1 MCREEKSEQV
11 RNFGADHIIDYRS
24 ESIRQEIKSITPS
37 GVDIVFDVVG
47 GDGAIDLVKRLVIFT
62 YCLPNKFNL
71 TGLHIT
77 AIK

>member
-24 ESIRQEIKSITPS
+24 ESIRQEIKSIAPS

-47 GDGAIDLVKRLVIFT
+47 GDGAIDLVKRFEYACISFYAHNVLSYTCRPI
-62 YCLPNKFNL
+62 
-71 TGLHIT
+71 
-77 AIK
+77 